1 MLFALSPFDNK
12 YISNPNHRQ
21 HIRQHRHLRDSFYH
35 SASNHSKQHYTY
47 QYMSYY
53 GNSDSNTNTTDHSIV
68 TSVSIRVTPIENY
81 YVSWGILWSAFVITS
96 IVATWQVYREHRI
109 FHLRRL
115 AAKST
120 TTTTTTKTK
129 IGRNAATTS
138 LKGVNSSNNMG
149 GDNDDE
155 MNTSITTTTNNNNN
169 KHDTTVTTLGDVES
183 VSTAD
188 LTRSMV
194 CLYICLWRCKC

>member
-35 SASNHSKQHYTY
+35 SASDHSKQHYTY

-53 GNSDSNTNTTDHSIV
+53 GNGDSNTNTTDHSII

-120 TTTTTTKTK
+120 TTTKTKT
-129 IGRNAATTS
+129 GRNAATTS
-138 LKGVNSSNNMG
+138 LKGVNSNNDMG

-155 MNTSITTTTNNNNN
+155 MNTSTTTTTNNNNNN

-194 CLYICLWRCKC
+194 CLYICLWRCKF

>member
-120 TTTTTTKTK
+120 TTATTKTK
-129 IGRNAATTS
+129 TGRNAATTS
-138 LKGVNSSNNMG
+138 LKGVNSSNAMG

-194 CLYICLWRCKC
+194 CLYICLWRCKF

>member
-96 IVATWQVYREHRI
+96 IVATWQVHREHRI

-120 TTTTTTKTK
+120 TTTTTTKT
-129 IGRNAATTS
+129 GRNAATTS
-138 LKGVNSSNNMG
+138 LKGVNSNNDMG

-155 MNTSITTTTNNNNN
+155 MNTSTTTTTNNNN
-169 KHDTTVTTLGDVES
+169 KHDMTVTTLGDVES

-194 CLYICLWRCKC
+194 CLYIRLWRCKC